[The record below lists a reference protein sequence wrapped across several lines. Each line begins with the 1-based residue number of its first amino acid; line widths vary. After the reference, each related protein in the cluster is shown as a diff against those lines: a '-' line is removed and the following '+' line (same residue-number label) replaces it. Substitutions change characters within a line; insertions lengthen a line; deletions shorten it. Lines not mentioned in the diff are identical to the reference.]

1 MKKKW
6 KRKIDLADGIDKLFS
21 KAFKWLLTKGIT
33 RLILDLIILKGST
46 DMYLFATTTTY
57 TSNQTMQNNQYGL
70 NVVCKYLGYEEK

>member
-1 MKKKW
+1 MIKMEGAY
-6 KRKIDLADGIDKLFS
+6 IEYICTVLLKLR
-21 KAFKWLLTKGIT
+21 LTKRFT

-70 NVVCKYLGYEEK
+70 NFVCKYFGYEEK